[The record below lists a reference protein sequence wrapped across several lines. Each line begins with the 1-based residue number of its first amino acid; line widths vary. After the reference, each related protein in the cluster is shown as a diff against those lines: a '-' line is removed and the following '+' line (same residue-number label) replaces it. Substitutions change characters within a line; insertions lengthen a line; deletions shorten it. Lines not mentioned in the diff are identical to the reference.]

1 MNFYPQALCHGLPV
15 NNGDVN
21 TPNNDELIDM
31 AQQWAMG
38 CKDVTVEYDALLTP
52 FIDGIIGSKTNMH
65 YPIKPLSLKR
75 ESIFPTTAQESSQ
88 TIKDLW
94 SDLDK
99 EITKLNNLNLE
110 RNAHNETLFFLLK
123 KYTSQI
129 ALNKNHSHLS
139 LFELIKLRAAIAN
152 ALNQVPNYGQSN
164 CPLIMF
170 CADLSGIQDFLY
182 NIAKSKAAKSLKGR
196 SFYLQLLINTVVEK
210 IITKANVQNIKLSWG
225 QVVYASGGKLFM
237 LLPNTEDMKNVL
249 TEVEKEYLEHL
260 FEHHRNELYV
270 CMERIEWGYDN
281 NMQLWVEGICDHE
294 KQHIGDLWKNL
305 IDKTAKKKQQ
315 KFKNQLVEQF
325 NDFFKP
331 ITEGGD
337 ANDSSA
343 YKVCAVTGEKID
355 ETDENQINLNYDF
368 EEKESIWVTP
378 LVLQQ
383 TELGKKLK
391 FARYYSYDNEDK
403 PYTDDNTIGLG
414 ICHYLQQSIFI
425 SNNTSI
431 RAINDTNFLVNATLN
446 SNAAVGFLFYGGN
459 KQPQIEDR
467 NARGNKYWREK
478 TREKTYEE
486 LAGFEESDDKGKGF
500 KRLGV
505 LRMDVDGLGGMFAGY
520 GENST
525 KISMK
530 DAPSCNNLVAYAT
543 LSAQLDLFFSG
554 YLNTL
559 RNQASY
565 NDWINILYSGGD
577 DLFIVG
583 RWDLCIE
590 FAELIRNE
598 FRSFL
603 GNSNELSISGGLALV
618 GAKFPI
624 SKAADL
630 ADDAEK
636 AAKKFN
642 NKQKNAFC
650 FLNETVSWEDEFE
663 FVKQMAYTIQKW
675 LTSPNSG
682 VSKQL
687 VYKIYQFRKLK
698 QDGKLDWR
706 WLSAYYF
713 ARSKKKNATSEE
725 IFEQLKRLFFC
736 GTIVLKNK
744 TFKFEVDRAIDLLAL
759 ACRWAELLQRNEK
772 LLTTK

>member
-249 TEVEKEYLEHL
+249 TEVEKEYLTHL

-281 NMQLWVEGICDHE
+281 NMQLWVDGNCDTE
-294 KQHIGDLWKNL
+294 KQHIGDLWKEL

-315 KFKNQLVEQF
+315 KFKNQLITQF
-325 NDFFKP
+325 DDFFRP

-343 YKVCAVTGEKID
+343 YKVCAVTGEKIS
-355 ETDENQINLNYDF
+355 ETNENQINLNYDF

-383 TELGKKLK
+383 SKLGKKLK
-391 FARYYSYDNEDK
+391 FARYYSYDSEDK
-403 PYTDDNTIGLG
+403 KGEDGNTIGLG
-414 ICHYLQQSIFI
+414 VCYYLQQSIFT

-431 RAINDTNFLVNATLN
+431 RAINDTNFLVNATRN

-467 NARGNKYWREK
+467 NARGNKYW
-478 TREKTYEE
+478 REKTYEE

-505 LRMDVDGLGGMFAGY
+505 LRMDVDGLGGMFAGH
-520 GENST
+520 GDNSP
-525 KISMK
+525 KPSMK

-559 RNQASY
+559 RNQESY
-565 NDWINILYSGGD
+565 QDWINILYSGGD

-598 FRSFL
+598 FRLFL
-603 GNSNELSISGGLALV
+603 GNSNEPSISGGLALV

-630 ADDAEK
+630 ADEAEK

-663 FVKQMAYTIQKW
+663 FVKNTK
-675 LTSPNSG
+675 N
-682 VSKQL
+682 QL
-687 VYKIYQFRKLK
+687 VTFVNNNELSNSFLQKLQLYKTIKDSHLSNNQPTNTPDYSFKWHTAYQIGRIRQQNKDKMSKELTDFIDRQLK
-698 QDGKLDWR
+698 QDLFCSNRKYDLYALAAR
-706 WLSAYYF
+706 W
-713 ARSKKKNATSEE
+713 SELE
-725 IFEQLKRLFFC
+725 IRQQ
-736 GTIVLKNK
+736 KNK
-744 TFKFEVDRAIDLLAL
+744 
-759 ACRWAELLQRNEK
+759 
-772 LLTTK
+772 